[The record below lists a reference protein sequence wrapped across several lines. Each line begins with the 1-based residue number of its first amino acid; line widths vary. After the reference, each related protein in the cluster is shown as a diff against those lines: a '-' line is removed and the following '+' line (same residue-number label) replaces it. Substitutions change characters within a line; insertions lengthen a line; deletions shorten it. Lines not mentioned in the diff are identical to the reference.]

1 MTTLTQTWNADG
13 TQAVVLLDGTPAG
26 RLSFEPPWTVFPQAG
41 ATFTIAEL
49 PVTEKELAL
58 LKAFIAL
65 DEQARGIGP
74 DRSTRRPPPNVRD
87 VNKFR
92 ETFADQSWVAL
103 ASDDEVQRAANAA
116 WVYTSAK
123 VRMKTGLDYDEW
135 AGKQFMAASAIFK
148 RVVRKYGQD
157 VPEPVWD

>member
-1 MTTLTQTWNADG
+1 MTVLTQTWNPDG

-26 RLSFEPPWTVFPQAG
+26 RLSFEPPWTVFPHAG
-41 ATFTIAEL
+41 PTFEIDA
-49 PVTEKELAL
+49 PASEKELAL

-65 DEQARGIGP
+65 DELARGIGP
-74 DRSTRRPPPNVRD
+74 DHSTRRPPPNVRD

-92 ETFADQSWVAL
+92 ETFADQPWVAL
-103 ASDDEVQRAANAA
+103 VSDDEVQRAANAA
-116 WVYTSAK
+116 WLYTAAK
-123 VRMKTGLDYDEW
+123 VRMKMGLDYDEW
-135 AGKQFMAASAIFK
+135 VGKQFMAASAIFK